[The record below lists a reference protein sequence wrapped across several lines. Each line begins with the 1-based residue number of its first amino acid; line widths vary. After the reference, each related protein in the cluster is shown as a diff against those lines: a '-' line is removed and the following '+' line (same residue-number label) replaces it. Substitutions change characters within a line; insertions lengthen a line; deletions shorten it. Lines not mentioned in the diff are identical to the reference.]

1 MHFCDMLAAE
11 KIDRPGALFR
21 VKNIDLRLLAIISEL
36 HKTRSVSEAAEHLG
50 LSQSAVSMSLAKLRK
65 HFNDPIFV
73 RTSSGMEPTPHASD
87 LIQLLKRA
95 EEMLQT
101 ALGHHVVFD
110 PQTSDRV
117 FHLYSTDIAQ
127 VTLLPKLLGRLKEVG
142 PSIRIDLRRISETTP
157 RFLESG
163 AADLAVGFIHPMG
176 AGFCQQSLF
185 KEKFVC
191 AMRRNHPRVRNTL
204 TLDQFQNETH
214 LAITT
219 SGTGH
224 AIVEK
229 TLEAKG
235 IRRHVGLTVPS
246 FLGIASILTASDY
259 LVILPGQLAAHLA
272 GPGNI
277 QLLPLPFHL
286 PSYVIMQH
294 WHERYTHD
302 PAVRWLRGLIVDLF
316 SEQNITRRRS
326 SVAAAFQ
333 ESDGASS
340 AEKAKV
346 SGNHHLA

>member
-1 MHFCDMLAAE
+1 
-11 KIDRPGALFR
+11 
-21 VKNIDLRLLAIISEL
+21 VKNIDLRLLAIVSEL

-110 PQTSDRV
+110 PLTSDRV

-127 VTLLPKLLGRLKEVG
+127 VTLLPKLLRRLKEAA
-142 PSIRIDLRRISETTP
+142 PSVRIDLRRISDATP
-157 RFLESG
+157 RLLESG
-163 AADLAVGFIHPMG
+163 AADIAVGFIHPMG

-191 AMRRNHPRVRNTL
+191 ATRRNHPRIRSSL
-204 TLDQFQNETH
+204 TLEQFQNEVH
-214 LAITT
+214 LAIAT

-229 TLEAKG
+229 TLESKG
-235 IRRHVGLTVPS
+235 IRRQVGLTVPS
-246 FLGIASILTASDY
+246 FLGIASILTATDY
-259 LVILPGQLAAHLA
+259 LVILPGQLATHLA
-272 GPGNI
+272 SAGNI
-277 QLLPLPFHL
+277 QVLGLPFHL

-302 PAVRWLRGLIVDLF
+302 PAVRWLRGLIAELF
-316 SEQNITRRRS
+316 SEQTGLRHKSNG
-326 SVAAAFQ
+326 AAASFQ
-333 ESDGASS
+333 TGDQPS
-340 AEKAKV
+340 ADKSKL
-346 SGNHHLA
+346 SGNHHVA